1 MVRNN
6 KMIISILIVLIVV
19 IFTAF
24 GQLSMKAGMNEIGA
38 ISVQKMFNPINAFH
52 VFTNKF
58 VFIGVVLY
66 ASSLLIWLS
75 VLSKVNVSVAYPL
88 LSLGYIITALLAFA
102 FLREELTSIRVLGV
116 VIVIFGCFLIT
127 RV

>member
-58 VFIGVVLY
+58 EFIGVVLY

-75 VLSKVNVSVAYPL
+75 VLSRVNVSVAYPL